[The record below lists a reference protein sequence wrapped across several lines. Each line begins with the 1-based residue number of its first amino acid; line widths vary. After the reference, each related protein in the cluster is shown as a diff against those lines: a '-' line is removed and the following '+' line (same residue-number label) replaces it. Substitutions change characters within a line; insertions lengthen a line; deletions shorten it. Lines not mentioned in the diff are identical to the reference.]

1 MIVQKYIE
9 YLKDNPE
16 KYWFKRKIFGWGWTP
31 ATWQGWL
38 ILLLFIALIVGNA
51 YRTDTQSLSGDVP
64 VAFLVQTFI
73 LVIVLI
79 AICYKTGEKPRWQ
92 WGFPKKDNDIPRT

>member
-1 MIVQKYIE
+1 MLIQKYIE

-38 ILLLFIALIVGNA
+38 ILVLFIVLIVGNA
-51 YRTDTQSLSGDVP
+51 YRIDTQSLSNNDVP
-64 VAFLVQTFI
+64 VTFLVQTFI
-73 LVIVLI
+73 LVIILI
-79 AICYKTGEKPRWQ
+79 AICYATGEKPRWQ
-92 WGFPKKDNDIPRT
+92 WGFPKKTDEK